1 MGGECSRAVLEVG
14 NPEREIAELWDG
26 RLSDRSRLSS
36 CSNATV
42 PTLRS
47 SSHEMVYGL
56 RCSVRHAMGAT
67 TVYVQMHLRAARA
80 CGFLPDRSPYGV
92 ERFDKNPVRIKRGQ
106 VSRAFRAWQLIGPRL
121 AHLLK
126 IPLSAAGRGQFAA
139 TAGYFG

>member
-1 MGGECSRAVLEVG
+1 MGGECSRAVLKVG

-56 RCSVRHAMGAT
+56 RCSVKYATGAT
-67 TVYVQMHLRAARA
+67 TVYAQMHLRAARA
-80 CGFLPDRSPYGV
+80 SKVVGSCRTAVHGV
-92 ERFDKNPVRIKRGQ
+92 ESFDKNPVRIKRG
-106 VSRAFRAWQLIGPRL
+106 S
-121 AHLLK
+121 K
-126 IPLSAAGRGQFAA
+126 
-139 TAGYFG
+139 

>member
-14 NPEREIAELWDG
+14 NLEREIAELWDG

-56 RCSVRHAMGAT
+56 RCSVKHATGAT
-67 TVYVQMHLRAARA
+67 TVYAQMHLSCSSFQG
-80 CGFLPDRSPYGV
+80 CGFLPDRRPYGV
-92 ERFDKNPVRIKRGQ
+92 ESFDKNPVRIKRG
-106 VSRAFRAWQLIGPRL
+106 S
-121 AHLLK
+121 K
-126 IPLSAAGRGQFAA
+126 
-139 TAGYFG
+139 